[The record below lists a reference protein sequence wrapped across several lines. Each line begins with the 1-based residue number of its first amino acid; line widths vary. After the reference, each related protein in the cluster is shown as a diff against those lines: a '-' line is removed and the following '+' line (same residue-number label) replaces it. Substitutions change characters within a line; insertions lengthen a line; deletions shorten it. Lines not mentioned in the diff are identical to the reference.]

1 LKSIAET
8 IGDAF
13 LLFDW
18 FLILFCIFDIIIILL
33 LYTKLLMLTNQQKN
47 ILLSITANPFFIA
60 LPITFLIILFLPNLT
75 SKYKIELKSKNNA
88 DKQNSKIGFYDL
100 NNDGKDERV
109 IEFPNS
115 VNGEASIKITHNEGL
130 VYETW
135 NFHGNFQSVSN
146 NFYCTDFDND
156 GYVEIFVFYYR
167 DDSVFLTA
175 IQPFPNKKLIIQ
187 DKLITTVWKR
197 NEEIDYIISD
207 FNTIDLNRDSYSEII
222 FLFKAGYSRQ
232 PRIIVS
238 VDIHNDIIS
247 KSKSIGAKPSYLTI
261 LDINGDS
268 IPELFTGSNTT
279 ANIHDSLLIAYNDY
293 KSYFLAYNN
302 KLKFLFPPIINP
314 NYPSTVQV
322 CKYKSDIGEPLI
334 AVLFNKT
341 AEKNQ
346 IVNFYDE
353 NYKVIYSKKLMD
365 AATDKSNIISYMANV
380 NINEQ
385 DYILLG
391 IRQDKF
397 ILINEK
403 GDEIKRQLFEDGTSL
418 RLYQDLNKDGKK
430 EFIFFNSKLDLF
442 IYDHNLEHP
451 LKYENLESPFESL
464 WSSIGVKHNGSG
476 KDEIFLKT
484 NQYLYLYTYETDNYY
499 YMKYPL
505 WLLLYVIVSFI
516 LWFTQRMQRI
526 QTLRK
531 QRLEDTINSL
541 QLKTIKSQMDPHFMF
556 NVLNGLANNVAKGSS
571 DEAYSQILRFSK
583 LLRSMMSRSERIDI
597 SLKEEIDFVKNYL
610 ELEKFRFKDDFEYA
624 IEINET
630 VDTNSRIPRML
641 IQLLVENSIKHGLRN
656 KIGLKSILIKAYIE
670 KGNTR
675 IIVEDNGIGRKKAK
689 EISKTTGK
697 GLKIIEDMIRL
708 NKKLTGKEI
717 ILNYTDLYNDKGEP
731 SGTSVEVLV

>member
-1 LKSIAET
+1 
-8 IGDAF
+8 
-13 LLFDW
+13 
-18 FLILFCIFDIIIILL
+18 
-33 LYTKLLMLTNQQKN
+33 
-47 ILLSITANPFFIA
+47 
-60 LPITFLIILFLPNLT
+60 LIILFLPNPT

-100 NNDGKDERV
+100 NNDGKDERI
-109 IEFPNS
+109 IEFHNAVNRKAS
-115 VNGEASIKITHNEGL
+115 VKILNNEGL
-130 VYETW
+130 IYDTW
-135 NFHGNFQSVSN
+135 NFHGFFQNSSE
-146 NFYCTDFDND
+146 NFYCSDFDKD
-156 GYVEIFVFYYR
+156 GNVELFVFYYR
-167 DDSVFLTA
+167 NDSVFLA
-175 IQPFPNKKLIIQ
+175 VLQPFPEKKMILE
-187 DKLITTVWKR
+187 DRLITTVWKR
-197 NEEIDYIISD
+197 NEGIDYILSD
-207 FNTIDLNRDSYSEII
+207 FKTVDINRDRYSELI
-222 FLFKAGYSRQ
+222 FLLKPGYSRQ
-232 PRIIVS
+232 PRILVTY
-238 VDIHNDIIS
+238 DIFNDSIT
-247 KSKSIGAKPSYLTI
+247 KSKSIGANCSYLTI

-268 IPELFTGSNTT
+268 IPELYLGSYTS
-279 ANIHDSLLIAYNDY
+279 ANIHDSLLIVYSDYNSYFFAYNVNLE
-293 KSYFLAYNN
+293 FI
-302 KLKFLFPPIINP
+302 FPPVVNP
-314 NYPSTVQV
+314 NYPSSVKV
-322 CKYKSDIGEPLI
+322 CKFQKENGEPLV
-334 AVLFNKT
+334 AVIFNSVVNST
-341 AEKNQ
+341 Q
-346 IVNFYDE
+346 ILRFYDY
-353 NYKVIYSKKLMD
+353 NYDIFFEKKLAD
-365 AATDKSNIISYMANV
+365 PATEKSKIISYMRSV
-380 NINEQ
+380 NIDDENYLIVSIHE
-385 DYILLG
+385 
-391 IRQDKF
+391 DKF
-397 ILINEK
+397 ILIDEK
-403 GDEIKRQLFEDGTSL
+403 GNEFTKSFFEDGISL
-418 RLYQDLNKDGKK
+418 KIYDDLNKDGKK
-430 EFIFFNSKLDLF
+430 EFVFLNPKNDLF
-442 IYDHNLEHP
+442 VYDHNLENP
-451 LKYENLESPFESL
+451 VKYENNEAPFTTF
-464 WSSIGVKHNGSG
+464 WGSIGVKHNGEAQ
-476 KDEIFLKT
+476 DEIFLKT
-484 NQYLYLYTYETDNYY
+484 NDYLFLYTYERDYYY

-505 WLLLYVIVSFI
+505 WLLLYVIVSII